1 MHSLIEGAGG
11 DARNALAF
19 AVISDIAYLPPAEAV
34 PAYKKQFGMDAKL
47 LSVDNTQVYV
57 LQDDKNV
64 VLAFRGTEAPTS
76 LDGIKDW
83 LLTDAVNLLVVPSG
97 RLGTDLAAAGVGA
110 RFHQGFVGA
119 IAEIWEPVNGEVEQA
134 MAKSERN
141 LWITGHSLG
150 GALALFSGWLLHR
163 KFISVH
169 QIYTYGAPMVG
180 NALASTAFDRE
191 FPGQVF
197 RYRNGPDPVPMLPT
211 ISLLSNDYGHCQKEV
226 GLGAAAVTPVEF
238 FKSLIGRAV
247 TGKLDRSLADE
258 IWAHLKGRLDA
269 HAVSNYLTLVKQKF
283 GLN

>member
-1 MHSLIEGAGG
+1 MLTLVEGAGG
-11 DARNALAF
+11 DPRNAHALAI
-19 AVISDIAYLPPAEAV
+19 ASDLAYLPHAEAV
-34 PAYKKQFGMDAKL
+34 PAYRNQFGMYAKL

-57 LQDDKNV
+57 LQDDKNI

-83 LLTDAVNLLVVPSG
+83 LLTDAVNLLVLPSG

-119 IAEIWEPVNGEVEQA
+119 IGEIWEPVSGEVEQA
-134 MAKSERN
+134 MGKSERP

-163 KFISVH
+163 KFIPVH

-180 NALASTAFDRE
+180 NALASKAFDRE

-211 ISLLSNDYGHCQKEV
+211 ISLLSNDYSHCEKEV
-226 GLGAAAVTPVEF
+226 GIGSAIVTPLEY
-238 FKSLIGRAV
+238 FKKLIGRAV
-247 TGKLDRSLADE
+247 TGALDRSLADE
-258 IWAHLKGRLDA
+258 VWAHLKGRLDA
-269 HAVSNYLTLVKQKF
+269 HAMTNYLTLVKQKF
-283 GLN
+283 GLA